1 MLSNVSKTADILRGN
16 TQMQDLW
23 LEVEKE
29 TAGWHPGR
37 PPAPGT
43 VMGNLNFKNLNSSSQ
58 GILGRRAGPEG
69 RLVQLNRRE
78 VVRVI
83 CPRRQR

>member
-29 TAGWHPGR
+29 NAGWHPGR
-37 PPAPGT
+37 PPPKQIQSAIREG
-43 VMGNLNFKNLNSSSQ
+43 MALNEKERRD
-58 GILGRRAGPEG
+58 IL
-69 RLVQLNRRE
+69 
-78 VVRVI
+78 
-83 CPRRQR
+83 